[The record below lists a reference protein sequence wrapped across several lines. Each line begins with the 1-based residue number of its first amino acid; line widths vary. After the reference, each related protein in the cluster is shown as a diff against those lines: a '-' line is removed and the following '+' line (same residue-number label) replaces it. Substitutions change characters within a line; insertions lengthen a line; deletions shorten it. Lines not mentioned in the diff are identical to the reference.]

1 MIQNKNN
8 IKVPQLQTIKMTGHP
23 LIKHSAKMNSMV
35 LKKMGSCPE
44 ITNRLKRKQENP
56 LKRSHRDAPGHPSCV
71 TSER

>member
-1 MIQNKNN
+1 
-8 IKVPQLQTIKMTGHP
+8 
-23 LIKHSAKMNSMV
+23 MV